1 MISFIILEILHLY
14 FSMNMELFLTNT
26 ENKIVQGHFAVIN
39 EKGYERE
46 EVKESLF

>member
-1 MISFIILEILHLY
+1 MISSTLLEILHLY
-14 FSMNMELFLTNT
+14 LSMSMELFLTNT

-46 EVKESLF
+46 EVKESIF